1 MTGKLIVI
9 PTPIGNLGDITLR
22 ALDALKT
29 VNLLLCEDTRH
40 TLTLLRHY
48 EIEVPLLSY
57 HKFNERERSE
67 QAIRRIEQGES
78 IGLVS
83 DAGLPGISDPGEI
96 LIADVV
102 AAGLPV
108 EVLPGANAAIT
119 ALVGSGLPVLPFL
132 MIGFMSRD
140 NRVRRQQW
148 EQIENTTAT
157 IVLYESPKRIRKTLQ
172 QLYDKLGNRKI
183 SIGRELTKLHE
194 EYIRGDLET
203 LLAAPES
210 IKEKGEMAVVIG
222 PAIEGEK
229 QGAESLLREALQDMP
244 LSKAV
249 RQVAKVHG
257 IPKNELYT
265 LGLTLTEE
273 SQEDES

>member
-1 MTGKLIVI
+1 M
-9 PTPIGNLGDITLR
+9 
-22 ALDALKT
+22 
-29 VNLLLCEDTRH
+29 
-40 TLTLLRHY
+40 
-48 EIEVPLLSY
+48 
-57 HKFNERERSE
+57 
-67 QAIRRIEQGES
+67 
-78 IGLVS
+78 S

-148 EQIENTTAT
+148 EQIANTTAT

-172 QLYDKLGNRKI
+172 QLYEKLGNRKI

-203 LLAAPES
+203 LLAS
-210 IKEKGEMAVVIG
+210 LDTIKEKGEMAVVIG
-222 PAIEGEK
+222 PANEATK
-229 QGAESLLREALQDMP
+229 PSAEALLREALQDMP

-265 LGLTLTEE
+265 LGLSLTEE
-273 SQEDES
+273 GREDES